1 MSNDPLSF
9 YLKWDP
15 KPPNHNQLCCQP
27 SGNYRS
33 MQMQHIVAFLQH
45 QENIPEEYW
54 LKKVEYL
61 EGAQATR
68 HTLHAP
74 SPLTR
79 WPLMSRF
86 EVFEM
91 NMTVISSG
99 QGRHFSCAR
108 KTRYREQG

>member
-1 MSNDPLSF
+1 
-9 YLKWDP
+9 
-15 KPPNHNQLCCQP
+15 
-27 SGNYRS
+27 
-33 MQMQHIVAFLQH
+33 MQHIVAFLPPKIFAR
-45 QENIPEEYW
+45 NIDS
-54 LKKVEYL
+54 KVEYL
-61 EGAQATR
+61 EGAHSQATR

-99 QGRHFSCAR
+99 QARHFSCAR